1 MLSVLTKK
9 KKKKEQDTKILWEVL
24 IMSITL
30 IEVTVF
36 WCVHISE
43 QVKYVQFLVYR
54 LHLNKAGLFF
64 F

>member
-1 MLSVLTKK
+1 MLSVLTK

-36 WCVHISE
+36 
-43 QVKYVQFLVYR
+43 
-54 LHLNKAGLFF
+54 
-64 F
+64 